1 MNEDIIQEKLR
12 ALQEDLLAKFDELKS
27 DNQKF
32 KLRLQKIEEKL
43 GLEDPAD
50 KIDDEVIEDVSC
62 EEKDDENPDLG
73 TKGEEEVPEE
83 IPDDLD
89 EEFDDD
95 DDDDDDEMLV
105 SEPED
110 ESKPEKPELEKL
122 PASTFQGHCFR
133 PLAGWRNSR
142 GRHEISKEWI
152 CVNQDEIELKIC
164 GFESGEEIA
173 RINIPLKDVEKVEA
187 SFEEKTIL
195 FLFVERDICEAATQ
209 SLAMTNIS
217 SFSLIDKDAKK
228 IRICFEKITDQRKAL
243 LREYFRRNAIFFRFL
258 SKVSQDRIFFK
269 PISKPPALKYDS
281 NKPLPLDDFVKTVKS
296 MKFLDRVTY
305 TCKVCQFYNEN
316 KDIVIRHVN
325 RFHIAPRENIS
336 DRDVLVQYIKCK

>member
-1 MNEDIIQEKLR
+1 MNEEIIQDQLR
-12 ALQEDLLAKFDELKS
+12 SLQEDLLAKFDELKS

-43 GLEDPAD
+43 GLEDLTT
-50 KIDDEVIEDVSC
+50 KIDGEVL
-62 EEKDDENPDLG
+62 EEAVGGVKD
-73 TKGEEEVPEE
+73 EVPEE
-83 IPDDLD
+83 EVREEDEISENIPEDLD
-89 EEFDDD
+89 EEFE
-95 DDDDDDEMLV
+95 DDDDEEDELPL
-105 SEPED
+105 SEPE
-110 ESKPEKPELEKL
+110 EERKPQPVQLEKL
-122 PASTFQGHCFR
+122 QGSTFQGFCFR
-133 PLAGWRNSR
+133 PLAGWRNSQ

-152 CVNQDEIELKIC
+152 CVNEDEIELKIC

-187 SFEEKTIL
+187 LFDEKTIL

-243 LREYFRRNAIFFRFL
+243 LREYFRRNAIFFRLL
-258 SKVSQDRIFFK
+258 SKVTQDRIFFK
-269 PISKPPALKYDS
+269 PINKPPALKYDS
-281 NKPLPLDDFVKTVKS
+281 NKPPPLDDFVKTVKS
-296 MKFLDRVTY
+296 LKFLDRVTY
-305 TCKVCQFYNEN
+305 TCKVCQFYNEK
-316 KDIVIRHVN
+316 KDVVIRHVN
-325 RFHIAPRENIS
+325 RFHITPRETIS